1 MTKPNTP
8 QQEIEI
14 SQQDHRRLKLR
25 LANFLNFHWEMR
37 TQATPAQIAAHN
49 AANLAIDEV
58 IAKLEALKEA
68 MR

>member
-1 MTKPNTP
+1 MNPNTP

-14 SQQDHRRLKLR
+14 TQQDHKRLKLR

-37 TQATPAQIAAHN
+37 TQATPTQIAAHN
-49 AANLAIDEV
+49 AVNLAIDEV